1 MRKLFRSMWISC
13 FSLNFYPLVLA
24 SIDNSCLNY
33 YNICQMVF
41 FFPKFIYCLVLSTV
55 LKSFCFLTF
64 IFLLIYL
71 YPCVLMY
78 SHFTQWVTLTE
89 IFSGLYIGSVVYNP
103 VISMVKLSQLWPVGV
118 PYTWLLCSFDKS
130 PWYFL

>member
-1 MRKLFRSMWISC
+1 MSC

-33 YNICQMVF
+33 YNICQMVSF
-41 FFPKFIYCLVLSTV
+41 FFSKFIYYLALSTV

-64 IFLLIYL
+64 IYFLVYF

-89 IFSGLYIGSVVYNP
+89 LYSVGYILVQWFIIQLFQWLNCHSFGQWEYLSLGCCGLLTNPHDIFYN
-103 VISMVKLSQLWPVGV
+103 
-118 PYTWLLCSFDKS
+118 LLF
-130 PWYFL
+130 